1 MPIVCDPVQT
11 RRLLELLRERRVALP
26 AFCTEN
32 SWTSEAVLRAA
43 VEAGRRHGLPE
54 PPVAVGFTASYPG
67 RSNLGNYTACGD
79 LRVGFRAAMADL
91 RALCALGG
99 PYGRCRVL
107 PHLDHGQPG
116 GDRWLLEEHVDQFAI
131 VMFDAGA
138 LAMEENARRTADYVR
153 RFGERV
159 VIEGAVAELKEAG
172 AAEQVAL
179 TTPQQAER
187 FLEETGCDLI
197 VPNVGTEHRAAE
209 EGRISYHGERARRI
223 AAAVGPRLVLHGT
236 SSMGRDD
243 LAAVPGDGFVK
254 VNVWTAIERT
264 GGAWLAE
271 RVLRGAGRMMERGR
285 LEGLARGGLAG
296 EAALEGAGPHLD
308 HFALG
313 PIRRGWVAEVA
324 KMLADYFD
332 AFGYERLS
340 GG

>member
-1 MPIVCDPVQT
+1 
-11 RRLLELLRERRVALP
+11 VALP

-32 SWTSEAVLRAA
+32 SWTTEAVLRAA
-43 VEAGRRHGLPE
+43 VEAGRRHSLPD

-79 LRVGFRAAMADL
+79 LPVGFRAAMADL
-91 RALCALGG
+91 RALSALGG

-107 PHLDHGQPG
+107 PHLDHGQPDR
-116 GDRWLLEEHVDQFAI
+116 DRWLLEEHADEFAI

-138 LAMEENARRTADYVR
+138 LPMEQNMRRTADYVR
-153 RFGERV
+153 RFGRRV

-172 AAEQVAL
+172 TAEEVAL
-179 TTPQQAER
+179 TTPEQAER
-187 FLEETGCDLI
+187 FLAETGCDLI

-209 EGRISYHGERARRI
+209 EGRISYHGERGREI

-236 SSMGRDD
+236 SSMARDD

-271 RVLRGAGRMMERGR
+271 RVLRGAGSMMDRPR
-285 LEGLARGGLAG
+285 LAELARAGLAS
-296 EAALEGAGPHLD
+296 EAALEGEGPELE

-313 PIRRGWVAEVA
+313 PMRLGWVEEVA
-324 KMLADYFD
+324 QMLAGYFD
-332 AFGYERLS
+332 AFGYERLR
-340 GG
+340 GH